1 MVCLNADDTWHVVY
15 SIFMNNE
22 LEICPIQ
29 KANPGK
35 GERELTG
42 DL

>member
-15 SIFMNNE
+15 STFMNNE
-22 LEICPIQ
+22 LELAPY
-29 KANPGK
+29 KRTSPGK
-35 GERELTG
+35 GEGELTG